1 MTRLLVADD
10 DRQIR
15 AILKLSLEAAGYEV
29 ETVADGAGAVRAH
42 EERPADLLIT
52 DLFMPE
58 RDGLETVEYFRAR
71 HPSMPIIAISGWK
84 PGQRADYLEVAR
96 VAGADAVLRKPF
108 TIDELLAQVQDVAS
122 ARISMQQVPR
132 AG

>member
-1 MTRLLVADD
+1 MVHILVVEDEELVRSLLRLALEGFGYDV
-10 DRQIR
+10 
-15 AILKLSLEAAGYEV
+15 LEARNGLE
-29 ETVADGAGAVRAH
+29 GLAVCRQT
-42 EERPADLLIT
+42 DVGLVIT
-52 DLFMPE
+52 DLEMPE
-58 RDGLETVEYFRAR
+58 MDGVAMIKTLRCEQA
-71 HPSMPIIAISGWK
+71 HMPIIAISGWK